1 MRLKGCAIPDPFL
14 APSTLM
20 SLIQKLKS
28 HMGTLAACAA
38 VIFFNNAFAGVVLIP
53 SGSMEPTLQVG
64 DYAATNRL
72 AYGFHL
78 PFFPKAEL
86 FHWANPKR
94 GEVVLFNAPTAA
106 SPSQSTFIKRVV
118 GEPGDTIAVSNHH
131 IIVNGKPLAY
141 RETSDPTVQV
151 ELMDG
156 HPHLMQV
163 GPSPI
168 ADMPPYRVPE
178 NAIFVMGDHRDNSSD
193 SRVWG
198 PVELSR
204 IRGRALGVVLNVTMR
219 PDRFFASL

>member
-1 MRLKGCAIPDPFL
+1 
-14 APSTLM
+14 M
-20 SLIQKLKS
+20 SLLRKIRSNL
-28 HMGTLAACAA
+28 GTLAACAA
-38 VIFFNNAFAGVVLIP
+38 VVLFNNAVAGVVLIP

-78 PFFPKAEL
+78 PYFPKAEL

-94 GEVVLFNAPTAA
+94 GEVVLFNAPPAA

-118 GEPGDTIAVSNHH
+118 GEPGDTVAVINHH
-131 IIVNGKPLAY
+131 ITVNGKPLAY
-141 RETSDPTVQV
+141 RETADPTLQV
-151 ELMDG
+151 EVMDR
-156 HPHLMQV
+156 HPHLIQV

-168 ADMPPYRVPE
+168 ADMAPYHVPK

-204 IRGRALGVVLNVTMR
+204 VRGRAYGVVLNLTMR
-219 PDRFFASL
+219 PDRFLVGL